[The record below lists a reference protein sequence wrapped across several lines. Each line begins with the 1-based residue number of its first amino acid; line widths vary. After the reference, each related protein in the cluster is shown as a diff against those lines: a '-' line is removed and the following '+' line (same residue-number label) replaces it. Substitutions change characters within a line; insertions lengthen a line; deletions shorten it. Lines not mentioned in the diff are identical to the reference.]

1 MNMPSHYQNDL
12 FEELSRRYDN
22 FEVVYARTHDD
33 ARKKLGWNF
42 ENSDSFRSKFIGQ
55 ELKIWQ
61 MIPYIFKHRKATH
74 IVNGIWAESIFF
86 IVIIFLN
93 LFQSNFLIYSEAPN
107 PSKNRSLMKRIIIF
121 YSLIPISKLL
131 IYKAKGFLSVSELAF
146 AHFKKLGIK
155 AEKIYRFGYFLNIKK
170 QSKNIKQSLSPSF
183 IFVGQ
188 LTERKG
194 ILTLLK
200 AVKKLSEQRH
210 SFHLSIIGS
219 GDLEQN
225 IQEYLQANELQ
236 NFITLL
242 GAIDAKKVSEYIYQA
257 DLLILPSVFDG
268 WGIVVNEA
276 LQNGI
281 PALVSDQCGAKELIR
296 NRQNGLI
303 FEANNVNKLTQKLSD
318 FIVLSPQEI
327 SAMKQQAEK
336 TGATLEIDSVVQYL
350 TDCINHSLNTNHIK
364 PTAPWLK

>member
-1 MNMPSHYQNDL
+1 MPSHYQNDL
-12 FEELSRRYDN
+12 FEELSRHYDD

-33 ARKKLGWNF
+33 ARKKLGWSF

-55 ELKIWQ
+55 EFKIWQ
-61 MIPYIFKHRKATH
+61 IIPYVFKYRKATH
-74 IVNGIWAESIFF
+74 VVNGIWAESIFLF
-86 IVIIFLN
+86 VIILLN
-93 LFQSNFLIYSEAPN
+93 LFQVNFLIYSEAPN
-107 PSKNRSLMKRIIIF
+107 PSKNRSLMKR
-121 YSLIPISKLL
+121 LILQICINPISKLL
-131 IYKAKGFLSVSELAF
+131 IFKAKGFLAVSELAVT
-146 AHFKKLGIK
+146 HFKQLGIK
-155 AEKIYRFGYFLNIKK
+155 AEKIYQFGYFQKGVTPSISIHKK
-170 QSKNIKQSLSPSF
+170 PVTSF

-194 ILTLLK
+194 ILTLIE
-200 AVKKLSEQRH
+200 AIEKLTTTHQ

-219 GDLEQN
+219 GDLERKV
-225 IQEYLQANELQ
+225 QEYLQVHELQ

-242 GAIDAKKVSEYIYQA
+242 GTIDSKKVSEYIYQA

-281 PALVSDQCGAKELIR
+281 PALVSNQCGAKELVR
-296 NRQNGLI
+296 NGQNGLI
-303 FEANNVNKLTQKLSD
+303 FEANNVNKLTQKLID
-318 FIVLSPQEI
+318 FIELSPQEK

-336 TGATLEIDSVVQYL
+336 TADILKINSVAEYL
-350 TDCINHSLNTNHIK
+350 TNCINHFLNPNHVK